1 LLEAL
6 EEVLL
11 LVAVGVLV
19 VFVRLLE
26 QMVAENLLNLQ

>member
-19 VFVRLLE
+19 VFVRLWE
-26 QMVAENLLNLQ
+26 QMVADNLLNPQ